1 MMSVKLNDNARP
13 SLVDTLPP
21 ELIREVCGYLHRG
34 DIQRFRLTCKTC
46 AAAGIQ
52 VLVCVL
58 VLVYTKESFGKLL
71 NISKHPELSKYVRLI
86 IYDPRMMCVRDTMP
100 EMSRCF
106 TAFKKMFNEQRSMKE
121 EKFSASIFSQVLP
134 NLTGLKAFKI
144 SIRQGPLQYDPF
156 KANLGAFNWSKP
168 AQRTIFEE
176 AQAFLDA
183 ASKAGTKLEYLLLEN
198 VSWNLILSADAIS
211 PTSNWSHLRVLRIAI
226 PEVLLDNGTSSH
238 GLVQVLQT
246 AYNVEELSIVVG
258 SFHRY
263 PFMDWNEVALAVML
277 PCLQNLNLESV
288 FVSSIS
294 LVGFL
299 KRHAKTLR
307 SLRIVN
313 CRLQGQLREW
323 FKIFDTVRN
332 DMTLEE
338 VDFMPHLQQTEDSAH
353 DVFPYDVMP
362 LHYTYLG
369 HIFWDLL
376 EDRILN
382 RNVLAKECNLTLVAL
397 WDGYVAYVIS
407 CHQEH
412 KWRWY

>member
-1 MMSVKLNDNARP
+1 MADQPMKYQSTSSQEHTKTDAMMSVKLNDNDRP

-86 IYDPRMMCVRDTMP
+86 IYDPRTVCGRDTMP

-183 ASKAGTKLEYLLLEN
+183 AN
-198 VSWNLILSADAIS
+198 AIS

-238 GLVQVLQT
+238 GLVQVLQA

-277 PCLQNLNLESV
+277 PCLQSLNLESV

-294 LVGFL
+294 LVEFL
-299 KRHAKTLR
+299 KRHAKNTQIPPYCKL
-307 SLRIVN
+307 SLAGPVERV
-313 CRLQGQLREW
+313 
-323 FKIFDTVRN
+323 V
-332 DMTLEE
+332 
-338 VDFMPHLQQTEDSAH
+338 
-353 DVFPYDVMP
+353 
-362 LHYTYLG
+362 
-369 HIFWDLL
+369 
-376 EDRILN
+376 
-382 RNVLAKECNLTLVAL
+382 
-397 WDGYVAYVIS
+397 
-407 CHQEH
+407 
-412 KWRWY
+412 